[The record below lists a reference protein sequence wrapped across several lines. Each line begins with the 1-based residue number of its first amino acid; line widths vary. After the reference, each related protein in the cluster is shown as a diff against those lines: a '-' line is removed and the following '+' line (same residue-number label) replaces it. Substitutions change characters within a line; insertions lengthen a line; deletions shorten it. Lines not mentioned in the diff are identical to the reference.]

1 MKQKTMKKHFNLSVI
16 VILMVINSLHVYGQ
30 VYTKTD
36 LSGRMNTITSAV
48 PFLSLTPDSR
58 AGGMGDL
65 GVATSPDANSQHWNA
80 AKYSFIQ
87 DDMGVSISYTP
98 WLRALIP
105 DIDLSYLTAYK
116 KYKKGNAFAGSL
128 RYFSAGNIQFTDE
141 DGNPIGEHHLNEF
154 AVDASYS
161 MHLSDNL
168 AGAITLRYINS
179 NLSGAIGSN
188 GSTTHPGQTVA
199 GDLAIFYTKKI
210 QVSGKA
216 SNMSFGLQVSNIGNK
231 ISYTDDSEANFLPT
245 NLRLGGA
252 YTHHFDDYNSLMISM
267 DMNKLLVPTTPIYQG
282 TSDTIV
288 AGMDPNVSVPAGM
301 WQSFYDA
308 PGGSKE
314 EFREITWS
322 TGLEYWYD
330 KKFAL
335 RSGYFYEHATKGN
348 RKFFTVGV
356 GLKLNVFQLDFAY
369 LLTTQQHH
377 PLSNTMR
384 FTLQFDFKGLRG
396 ENTKPSEG

>member
-1 MKQKTMKKHFNLSVI
+1 MKKNLKSTI
-16 VILMVINSLHVYGQ
+16 TFILIIINGFLINGQ
-30 VYTKTD
+30 VSLPTSD
-36 LSGRMNTITSAV
+36 LSGRINTITTAV
-48 PFLSLTPDSR
+48 PFLGLTPDSR

-80 AKYSFIQ
+80 AKYSFIK
-87 DDMGVSISYTP
+87 DDVGVSISYTP
-98 WLRALIP
+98 WLRALIG

-116 KYKKGNAFAGSL
+116 KYKKGNAFAASL

-141 DGNPIGEHHLNEF
+141 DGNILKDHRLNEF
-154 AVDASYS
+154 AFDASYS

-179 NLSGAIGSN
+179 NLSGGIGSN
-188 GSTTHPGQTVA
+188 GSTTHPGQAVA
-199 GDLAIFYTKKI
+199 GDISLYYTKDI
-210 QVSGKA
+210 QLFGKP
-216 SNMSFGLQVSNIGNK
+216 SNMSFGMQASNIGNK
-231 ISYTDDSEANFLPT
+231 ISYTDDSQANFLPT
-245 NLRLGGA
+245 NLRIGGTI
-252 YTHHFDDYNSLMISM
+252 THHFDEYNSLMFGL
-267 DMNKLLVPTTPIYQG
+267 DLNKLMVPTEPIYKG
-282 TSDTIV
+282 TSDTII
-288 AGMDPNVSVPAGM
+288 AGKDPNVGVTTGI

-308 PGGSKE
+308 PGGAKE

-335 RSGYFYEHATKGN
+335 RGGYFYEHATKGN

-369 LLTTQQHH
+369 LLTTQQNH
-377 PLSNTMR
+377 PLANTMR
-384 FTLQFDFKGLRG
+384 FTLLFDFNGLRT
-396 ENTKPSEG
+396 ENSKTPKG